1 MVPRTRTALI
11 LLCLCYDRDGTCTA
25 DSALAATPAAITDA
39 LGERRAVWEQNAAN
53 AGKSPSQEEDSNTPE
68 LMF

>member
-25 DSALAATPAAITDA
+25 DSALAATPVAITDA
-39 LGERRAVWEQNAAN
+39 LGERRAVWEQN